1 MMMVTQLG
9 QCVIAAVQPN
19 DCHGPLRVRGQLVNP
34 NYGSAGRPLQE
45 PLSEL
50 PEQAQEVAHARP
62 TLHLVISSP
71 HRRFLHLADLIFFF
85 KKRSLTPASSVS
97 STWPGAK

>member
-1 MMMVTQLG
+1 MMVTQLG

-19 DCHGPLRVRGQLVNP
+19 NCHRRLRVCGQLVNP

-50 PEQAQEVAHARP
+50 PEQTQEVAHAHP
-62 TLHLVISSP
+62 PLHLVISS
-71 HRRFLHLADLIFFF
+71 
-85 KKRSLTPASSVS
+85 RSASR
-97 STWPGAK
+97 